1 MRTNI
6 DINNDLLKS
15 AMELTNIKTKK
26 GVVEF
31 ALKEVI
37 KLHNRKKI
45 LGCKGKMEWVG
56 SLDEMRENK

>member
-26 GVVEF
+26 GIVEF

-45 LGCKGKMEWVG
+45 LDYKGKLNWAG
-56 SLDEMRENK
+56 NLDEMRKNR